1 MLYILY
7 EIGKGP
13 FALEFGFRSWNGTLI
28 DFIKLGNDSNATSLH
43 RGFSVAAVLKARGAK
58 AP

>member
-28 DFIKLGNDSNATSLH
+28 DFYDAGERFERNLPPQV
-43 RGFSVAAVLKARGAK
+43 F
-58 AP
+58 